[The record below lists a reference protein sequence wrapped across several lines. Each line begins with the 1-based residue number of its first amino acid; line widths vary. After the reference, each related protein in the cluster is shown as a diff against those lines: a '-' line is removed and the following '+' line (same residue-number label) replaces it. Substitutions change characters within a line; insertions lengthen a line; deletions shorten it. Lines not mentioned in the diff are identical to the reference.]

1 MGVRERIQ
9 RYRTTGAAAGL
20 ARVEVLVPP
29 ETRDQILSLA
39 ERLRDEH
46 RRAKAVWSVNAERVN
61 DRAKL
66 MIHRLL
72 ARRIVLDPGIVD
84 RARDMVYR
92 ARAAGKSYEYLDE
105 WQNLL
110 SRDPT
115 ELREIITERSD
126 KMDRLR
132 VSSPLAL
139 VAGVED
145 PDLRRRIWR
154 KARQG
159 LACRGA

>member
-1 MGVRERIQ
+1 MGIRERIQ
-9 RYRTTGAAAGL
+9 RYKTEGAAAGL

-29 ETRDQILSLA
+29 DTRDQVLSLA

-46 RRAKAVWSVNAERVN
+46 RRAKAIRSVNAERVN

-72 ARRIVLDPGIVD
+72 AHRIVSDPGIVD
-84 RARDMVYR
+84 QARDMVSR
-92 ARAAGKSYEYLDE
+92 ARAAGESYEYLDE
-105 WQNLL
+105 WRDVL
-110 SRDPT
+110 SRNPT
-115 ELREIITERSD
+115 DIRRIITERSD
-126 KMDRLR
+126 KMYRLR
-132 VSSPLAL
+132 VSSPFAL
-139 VAGVED
+139 LAGVED

-159 LACRGA
+159 LAWHGT

>member
-9 RYRTTGAAAGL
+9 RYKTTGAAAGL

-29 ETRDQILSLA
+29 QARDQILSLA

-46 RRAKAVWSVNAERVN
+46 RQATVLRAVNAERVN

-66 MIHRLL
+66 IIHRLL
-72 ARRIVLDPGIVD
+72 ARRILSDPGIVNQARD
-84 RARDMVYR
+84 RVSRARD
-92 ARAAGKSYEYLDE
+92 AGEPFEYLDE
-105 WQNLL
+105 WQKIL
-110 SRDPT
+110 SRDPS
-115 ELREIITERSD
+115 ELRQIITRRSQ

-139 VAGVED
+139 VAGLED

-159 LACRGA
+159 LVKRGP